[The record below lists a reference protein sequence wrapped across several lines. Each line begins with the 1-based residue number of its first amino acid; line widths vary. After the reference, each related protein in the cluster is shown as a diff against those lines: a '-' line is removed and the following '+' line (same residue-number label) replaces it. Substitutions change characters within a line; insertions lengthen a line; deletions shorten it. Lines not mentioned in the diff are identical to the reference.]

1 MKKLSVLAI
10 WSCILAGGC
19 GMLAVLR
26 SLNQPLVAIDLPL
39 ISLSPQRLAKVGFTT
54 EKLELTENLLNYNIN
69 NYFTS
74 YLLWQFTENL
84 VLPKIIEG
92 KAQINHYQ
100 LINIINATTAE
111 VEEIGDISKFE
122 QIMQN
127 AQRENLSD
135 RPMSEIIQ
143 TVAQEFLGTKYKA
156 NLLDRLSREKL
167 VVSLEQLDCVLF
179 VETVLAIARG
189 IALQDYSYQTFIN
202 HLQNQ
207 RYRNGELPEYSRRLH
222 YFSDWIINN
231 QSRVNVQNISLDL
244 GGISRKKTLYFMS
257 KNRNRYPLM
266 VNNDANY
273 QSIVNMES
281 LLAEVTINY
290 IPKHRISGVYSQL
303 QPGDIIAV
311 VTNISGLDFTH
322 TGLVYRY
329 PNGRVGFIHAS
340 PAGTVTTARDLQRY
354 VRNVKNSMGV
364 VVVRAIDPRH
374 IQH

>member
-1 MKKLSVLAI
+1 MKKFSVLAI
-10 WSCILAGGC
+10 WGCFLAGGC
-19 GMLAVLR
+19 GMSAVSR
-26 SLNQPLVAIDLPL
+26 WVNQPFQAIDLPL

-54 EKLELTENLLNYNIN
+54 ENLELTENLLNYNIN
-69 NYFTS
+69 NYFAP

-84 VLPKIIEG
+84 LLPKIIEG
-92 KAQINHYQ
+92 KEQINHHQ
-100 LINIINATTAE
+100 LINLINATTAE

-143 TVAQEFLGTKYKA
+143 KVAQEFLGTKYKA
-156 NLLDRLSREKL
+156 NLLDGSSREKL
-167 VVSLEQLDCVLF
+167 VVSFEELDCVLF

-189 IALQDYSYQTFIN
+189 IALQDHSYQTFIN

-207 RYRNGELPEYSRRLH
+207 RYRNGELPEYCRRLH
-222 YFSDWIINN
+222 YFSDWILDN
-231 QSRVNVQNISLDL
+231 QNRGNVQNISLDL
-244 GGISRKKTLYFMS
+244 GGISQNKMLNFMS
-257 KNRNRYPLM
+257 KNRQRYPLM

-273 QSIVNMES
+273 QCIVDRQSE
-281 LLAEVTINY
+281 LAEVAINY
-290 IPKHRISGVYSQL
+290 IPKHRINRVYSQL

-322 TGLVYRY
+322 TGLVYRRT
-329 PNGRVGFIHAS
+329 NGRVGFIHAS

-374 IQH
+374 LQP